1 MVGLKVFR
9 RWAWGVQCAG
19 FVGDEGFS
27 ALGMGCA
34 VCWVAG
40 DKGFLACGAWGVIW
54 FLMRLEISEWGFVE

>member
-1 MVGLKVFR
+1 MGLKVFR

-34 VCWVAG
+34 VCWVAS
-40 DKGFLACGAWGVIW
+40 DKGFLACGAWGVT
-54 FLMRLEISEWGFVE
+54 